1 MKLIRRITAAALALC
16 AALSIAAASADENIS
31 VYIDG
36 NPLDFEKPPYTEND
50 RVLVPMRKIFESL
63 GCEVIW
69 DEALGSV
76 TAERGSD
83 TVIMTIGSPVM
94 YVNGSSV
101 KLDVSPALDYDTT
114 FVPLRAVSEALG
126 CVVTWSDES
135 ESVFIVTP
143 APSAAETTP
152 VYEGSG
158 GVPDFGQIVGITPDP
173 VLENNTVYCYMNVT
187 PEMADKYSEAMRGEG
202 YSVHETGEYRIY
214 AKDGSSVLAGFRGE
228 VFMVVITNY

>member
-1 MKLIRRITAAALALC
+1 MKFIRRITAAALALC
-16 AALSIAAASADENIS
+16 AALSLTSAFAAENIS

-36 NPLDFEKPPYTEND
+36 NPLDFEKPPYMEND

-76 TAERGSD
+76 TAVREGSA
-83 TVIMTIGSPVM
+83 VIMTIGSPVM

-101 KLDVSPALDYDTT
+101 KLDVPPSLDYDTT
-114 FVPLRAVSEALG
+114 FVPLRAVSEAFG
-126 CVVTWSDES
+126 CDVTWSDES
-135 ESVFIVTP
+135 SSVFITAP
-143 APSAAETTP
+143 PPSAASVTP

-173 VLENNTVYCYMNVT
+173 VLDDNTVYCYLNVT
-187 PEMADKYSEAMRGEG
+187 PDMADKYSEVMQNEG
-202 YSVHETGEYRIY
+202 YSVFETDAYRIY
-214 AKDGSSVLAGFRGE
+214 AKDGSSVLAGFRNG